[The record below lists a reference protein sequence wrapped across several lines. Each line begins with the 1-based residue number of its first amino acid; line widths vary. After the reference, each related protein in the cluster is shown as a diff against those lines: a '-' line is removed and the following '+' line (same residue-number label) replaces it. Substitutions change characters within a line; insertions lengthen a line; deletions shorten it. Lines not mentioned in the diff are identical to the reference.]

1 MSRSGV
7 SPSSPAA
14 LPLLLLASLLLAPR
28 AATADRAPNIIWLQ
42 TDSMDGRLL
51 DPTSPYYEKIFLRGV
66 KQGLVAR
73 GATFARHFTASPQ
86 CVPSRTSMMTGR
98 YPHEMDTT
106 NNGQGL
112 ARSTKTGKLDS
123 NCIAAWNATTCAA
136 FAALQAQNFT
146 MLDLLASAGYDL
158 QLFARFD
165 VGAGVLDDYPEH
177 GPTGDGFHGGPSLD
191 ILARGASIPGATKE
205 DPLAYTKKNDT
216 DPYADDVA
224 VGEKVADFLANHDP
238 LSETPFLL
246 WMGLIAPHPP
256 YNSNASYIAHVNMS
270 AADAPLP
277 VCQPDRATMHPYD
290 AQMST
295 LKNCFQRD
303 YSAAELL
310 EMRTTYWGAV
320 GEAMGIVERVIAAAE
335 ASGHLNNTVIIY
347 TSDHGEMT
355 MEHRM
360 DYKNNL
366 REPSLRVPLII
377 APFNVPR
384 FAGFTPGKTV
394 LDLSSHVDIVPTLL
408 DLAGAGPPPAS
419 VRGQS
424 LVPLMLGGSGAAGA
438 GVGTSSAAAPPPP
451 RTFIAAEYHSNLG
464 DTGAFTIR
472 TARWKLIYFATATFP
487 WFSAYVPQLFDLES
501 DPYELTSVAAANPSL
516 VASLFAQLEAEF
528 GGPGSLARIDA
539 QQMARNYQRFKDHFA
554 DQMTPAALEKAFV
567 AAFQNVSADIIAADV
582 ARWRAAS
589 EAAAAAAGEAPAAVA
604 AAAAAR

>member
-1 MSRSGV
+1 MVLVSRLAS
-7 SPSSPAA
+7 AA
-14 LPLLLLASLLLAPR
+14 LLPALLAVSLLAPL
-28 AATADRAPNIIWLQ
+28 AAGRAPNIIWLQ

-51 DPTSPYYEKIFLRGV
+51 DPTSPYYEKVFLRGV
-66 KQGLVAR
+66 KEGLVAK
-73 GATFARHFTASPQ
+73 GVTFARHFTASPQ

-98 YPHEMDTT
+98 YAHEMDTT

-123 NCIAAWNATTCAA
+123 NCVLAWNATTCAA
-136 FAALQAQNFT
+136 FAALQQQNFT

-165 VGAGVLDDYPEH
+165 VGAGVLDDYPAH
-177 GPTGDGFHGGPSLD
+177 GPTGDGFHGGPALD

-205 DPLAYTKKNDT
+205 EPLSHTEVNGS
-216 DPYADDVA
+216 DPYAADVA
-224 VGEKVADFLANHDP
+224 VGAKVAEFLASHDP
-238 LSETPFLL
+238 LSERPFLL

-256 YNSNASYIAHVNMS
+256 YSTNATYLAHVNMT

-303 YSAAELL
+303 YTAAELL
-310 EMRTTYWGAV
+310 EMRTAYWGAV
-320 GEAMGIVERVIAAAE
+320 GEAMEIVERVIAAAG
-335 ASGHLNNTVIIY
+335 ASGHLNNTVVVY

-366 REPSLRVPLII
+366 REPSLRVPLVI

-384 FAGFTPGKTV
+384 FAGVTPGATV

-424 LVPLMLGGSGAAGA
+424 LVPLMLGGGG
-438 GVGTSSAAAPPPP
+438 GGGGGGSAHAPPP
-451 RTFIAAEYHSNLG
+451 RTFVAAEYHSNLG
-464 DTGAFTIR
+464 DTGAFAIR
-472 TARWKLIYFATATFP
+472 TATHKLIYFATTTFP
-487 WFSAYVPQLFDLES
+487 WFSAYAPQLFDLES
-501 DPYELTSVAAANPSL
+501 DPYELTDISSANPAL

-539 QQMARNYQRFKDHFA
+539 LQMARNYQRFKDHFA
-554 DQMTPAALEKAFV
+554 DAMTPTALEKAFEGV
-567 AAFQNVSADIIAADV
+567 FKNVSADVIAADV

-589 EAAAAAAGEAPAAVA
+589 EAAAAEATARGAPA
-604 AAAAAR
+604 AAAA